1 MKYAFL
7 LERKPNFR
15 ATQWYIY
22 FYFNADSNLEFNSTV
37 FGEGA
42 GGGGVQQFLNNQIFH
57 ANLMT
62 DGCFS
67 E

>member
-1 MKYAFL
+1 MHFCL
-7 LERKPNFR
+7 RESQILEQHSGIFIFISMRIQTWSLIALSLGR
-15 ATQWYIY
+15 GQ
-22 FYFNADSNLEFNSTV
+22 
-37 FGEGA
+37 